1 MNPIIKKAVDNGLDS
16 LTDEE
21 YATYKTEKAKL
32 SNELQA
38 IIKKAVDSENGI
50 DALEDAEYEIYK
62 GGNIEQGSARDIA
75 SNSPTT
81 AIEEG
86 ITWEEHQ
93 QQEKDKKY
101 NETIDLLISKGLSRA
116 EAVEN
121 LATMPRM
128 TSAIASGKNP
138 SMMGNVSNFL
148 QDFGSG
154 AGRVI
159 GSGYESL
166 VNGQDFNQ
174 SMSDVS
180 GNNGVQEFLRSPA
193 TPISMS
199 LGGFANPIGKFGVSQ
214 FQKLKGFFPKNSMS
228 ELVGIGALG
237 GGSMG
242 IADYGLQKG
251 SQALTNLSSGDLTK
265 REMPTITEGLQGAG
279 ISVLTGG
286 LLGGGA
292 NYLLNKPMQQTFKAT
307 ETPEMVNA
315 TLNRV
320 FPEAKD
326 AGTRSSLS
334 ENIIRKQSG
343 LPSEFTSSPE
353 FSNQLVRQY
362 ATKTDDINKIN
373 AYNKEIT
380 ESPLGSFSLLERRG
394 SNWLER
400 YIDEV
405 EDLKTRAG
413 RGMGAIEDGKLG
425 KTPVASQTEVMSAWS
440 KLLTDDVGLKPQFS
454 KDGILIS
461 LKKLDNSIVDEGDPL
476 YSKIFK
482 QTETILKDS
491 KNGMSGDALRGL
503 EKRLRLKKETIAE
516 TGQTQKYE
524 QAMGQFQKF
533 TKEKVFEALRKNG
546 ATKEELEQY
555 QKYRQ
560 DFYDWSKQQD
570 DFKST
575 AGKELELPLD
585 FAKDREAIYKNA
597 GVFMNRL
604 VNTLGHGQARNIGDM
619 MKKVLGEDPFAD
631 AVHVKLAMEMA
642 NLGSQSGGGIMKR
655 QNFIT
660 DLANAVKAESP
671 ITNKTAE
678 LVSEMAKTKR
688 KDVDIN
694 LGSSKIPKYT
704 SGLGTSLSGQS
715 NIEKPKENKSKLQG
729 KN

>member
-1 MNPIIKKAVDNGLDS
+1 MNYDVAIKYLNDNVASLSEEDQDNLSEIISALDQNPNDKDYQNLVIETANDLAQKNGVVL
-16 LTDEE
+16 
-21 YATYKTEKAKL
+21 
-32 SNELQA
+32 
-38 IIKKAVDSENGI
+38 
-50 DALEDAEYEIYK
+50 
-62 GGNIEQGSARDIA
+62 QGSSEDLA
-75 SNSPTT
+75 SNSPMT
-81 AIEEG
+81 ATEEG
-86 ITWEEHQ
+86 VPWEDYV
-93 QQEKDKKY
+93 QQEKDRKY
-101 NETIDLLISKGLSRA
+101 NETIDSLVSKGFTRE
-116 EAVEN
+116 EAIQN
-121 LATMPRM
+121 LATMPRSM
-128 TSAIASGKNP
+128 SSMASGKNP
-138 SMMGNVSNFL
+138 STMGVVSNLL
-148 QDFGSG
+148 QDYGGG
-154 AGRVI
+154 AGRVV
-159 GSGYESL
+159 GSGYDAI
-166 VNGQDFNQ
+166 VNGQDFHQ

-180 GNNGVQEFLRSPA
+180 GDNGVQEFLRSPM
-193 TPISMS
+193 TPVSMAF
-199 LGGFANPIGKFGVSQ
+199 GGLANPIGKFGVSQ
-214 FQKLKGFFPKNSMS
+214 LQKIKGILPKNSMS
-228 ELVGIGALG
+228 ELVGIGVLG
-237 GGSMG
+237 GGTLG
-242 IADYGLQKG
+242 LTDYGLQKG
-251 SQALTNLSSGDLTK
+251 SQALTNLSGGEFTK
-265 REMPTITEGLQGAG
+265 REMPSVGQGLKESLLSA
-279 ISVLTGG
+279 LTGG

-292 NYLLNKPMQQTFKAT
+292 NYILNKPMQQTFKAN

-315 TLNRV
+315 TLNKIY
-320 FPEAKD
+320 PNAENAS
-326 AGTRSSLS
+326 TRSNLS
-334 ENIIRKQSG
+334 EDIIRKQSG
-343 LPSEFTSSPE
+343 LSSEFTSSPE

-380 ESPLGSFSLLERRG
+380 ENPLGSFSLLERRG
-394 SNWLER
+394 SNWLKR

-413 RGMGAIEDGKLG
+413 QGMGAIEEGKLG

-461 LKKLDNSIVDEGDPL
+461 LKKLDNSIVDESDPL

-555 QKYRQ
+555 QKHRQ

-575 AGKELELPLD
+575 AGKELELPSD
-585 FAKDREAIYKNA
+585 FADSREEIYKNS

-642 NLGSQSGGGIMKR
+642 NLGSQSGGGILKSDK
-655 QNFIT
+655 FISN
-660 DLANAVKAESP
+660 LANKFKSQPDV
-671 ITNKTAE
+671 TNKTAD
-678 LVSEMAKTKR
+678 LVSEMAKSKR
-688 KDVDIN
+688 KDVNVN
-694 LGSSKIPKYT
+694 LGSSKIPKST
-704 SGLGTSLSGQS
+704 SGLGNIFNEKSKSDSLSTF
-715 NIEKPKENKSKLQG
+715 NALKG
-729 KN
+729 KK

>member
-1 MNPIIKKAVDNGLDS
+1 MLS
-16 LTDEE
+16 DEN
-21 YATYKTEKAKL
+21 KAKIIEVVKQMEANGESKESIQL
-32 SNELQA
+32 VVDAFKIKYDEPISNNP
-38 IIKKAVDSENGI
+38 DGI
-50 DALEDAEYEIYK
+50 AH
-62 GGNIEQGSARDIA
+62 GSPEDIA
-75 SNSPTT
+75 SNSPMT
-81 AIEEG
+81 ATEEG
-86 ITWEEHQ
+86 IPWDEYQ

-101 NETIDLLISKGLSRA
+101 NETIDLLVSKGFTRE
-116 EAVEN
+116 EAIQN
-121 LATMPRM
+121 LATMPRSM
-128 TSAIASGKNP
+128 SAMASGKTP
-138 SMMGNVSNFL
+138 STMGVVSNLL
-148 QDFGSG
+148 QDFGGG

-159 GSGYESL
+159 GSGYEAL

-180 GNNGVQEFLRSPA
+180 GNNGFQEFLRSPA
-193 TPISMS
+193 TPISMA
-199 LGGFANPIGKFGVSQ
+199 LGGLANPIGKFGVSQ
-214 FQKLKGFFPKNSMS
+214 LQKLKGLFPKNSMS

-279 ISVLTGG
+279 ISALTGG

-307 ETPEMVNA
+307 EMPETVNA

-320 FPEAKD
+320 LPEAKD

-334 ENIIRKQSG
+334 EDIIRKQSG
-343 LPSEFTSSPE
+343 LSSEFTSSPE

-405 EDLKTRAG
+405 ENLKTRAG
-413 RGMGAIEDGKLG
+413 QGMGAIEEGKLG

-461 LKKLDNSIVDEGDPL
+461 LKKLDNSIVDESDPL
-476 YSKIFK
+476 YSKIFT

-524 QAMGQFQKF
+524 QAMGKFQKF
-533 TKEKVFEALRKNG
+533 TKEKVFEALKKNG
-546 ATKEELEQY
+546 ATKEELDQY
-555 QKYRQ
+555 QKHRQ
-560 DFYDWSKQQD
+560 DFYDWSKQQE
-570 DFKST
+570 DFKTT
-575 AGKELELPLD
+575 AGEELNLPAD
-585 FAKDREAIYKNA
+585 FAKDRDEIYKNA

-604 VNTLGHGQARNIGDM
+604 VNTLGHGNARNIGDM

-660 DLANAVKAESP
+660 DIAKALKAESP